1 MSAALHHQ
9 LSLASSAALS
19 ASDHDLAFHLQ
30 LSEAIQASLSSN
42 AAAPSHPAPPPPPPE
57 EPSDASCALAVHAA
71 DLARAEQD
79 HRDAQACRA
88 YHARAAASV
97 RVAAHDALF
106 ARDLAAIP
114 EDKWAHDG
122 DYFERPLPLEGGG
135 ALFRVLFKGMAS
147 REVGVRV
154 TATLASGCS
163 PSPSAGQGGRWC
175 SVEAQQGR
183 MMLEAMALVEGLNAA
198 LALGIRT
205 LNVLT
210 DNKPLHNHVMYYLCL
225 LSS

>member
-1 MSAALHHQ
+1 MGVEAIMSAALHHQ

-114 EDKWAHDG
+114 EDRWAHDG

-147 REVGVRV
+147 REVVGPRDRDPGVGV
-154 TATLASGCS
+154 LAVAICG
-163 PSPSAGQGGRWC
+163 PRGEVVLRGGAARADDAGGDGAGGRPQC
-175 SVEAQQGR
+175 GARPRHPDPQR
-183 MMLEAMALVEGLNAA
+183 
-198 LALGIRT
+198 
-205 LNVLT
+205 
-210 DNKPLHNHVMYYLCL
+210 PH
-225 LSS
+225 